1 MEWIGTSAQKKKF
14 SWCVQRVF
22 WQGFSH
28 PFLFLRKKKNCVAIS
43 FEKFHILF
51 HRTLLSLRTQHI
63 SSKKFKLTN
72 HATGSLLLCFDLLPM
87 HDQHRVTEAITG
99 MVWPIYPCP
108 YLVIWY
114 ISHLGR
120 VSLVFWGT
128 PPPPGC
134 QTHAEE
140 QVCSQ
145 PPPST
150 FYECLSASTCQPP
163 RQLRCWSPWHSLA
176 TQASALSWKSF
187 FDGL

>member
-1 MEWIGTSAQKKKF
+1 MSGMRF
-14 SWCVQRVF
+14 GRD
-22 WQGFSH
+22 SH
-28 PFLFLRKKKNCVAIS
+28 ILFYFLRKKKNCVAIS

-51 HRTLLSLRTQHI
+51 HRKLLSLRIQNR

-72 HATGSLLLCFDLLPM
+72 HVADNLLLCFDLLPM
-87 HDQHRVTEAITG
+87 HDQYPDTEAITEV
-99 MVWPIYPCP
+99 VWPIYPCP

-114 ISHLGR
+114 LSHLDR
-120 VSLVFWGT
+120 VPLVFLGT

-150 FYECLSASTCQPP
+150 LHECLSPRTCQRPW
-163 RQLRCWSPWHSLA
+163 QLSCWSPGNSVA
-176 TQASALSWKSF
+176 PQASALSWKSF
-187 FDGL
+187 SDGRYGSATPFQGLH